1 MKWETLS
8 CEYLVNHQYFTARKD
23 KCVAPDG
30 RIIEEY
36 FVVELPTTVCALPIT
51 DDGKVLMIKQY
62 RHPVEDVLLELP
74 GGFIDKNELPEEA
87 MARELME
94 ETGYRFSSIEKV
106 GKVAANPGV
115 LDGFTYLFLARGGKK
130 ISEQILD
137 HNEDIEIAMIAL
149 DELKNLFLENKIVQ
163 SLHANCIFY
172 ALRKMGEI

>member
-1 MKWETLS
+1 MKWETIS
-8 CEYLVNHQYFTARKD
+8 SEYLVNHQYFTARKD

-30 RIIEEY
+30 KIIEEY
-36 FVVELPTTVCALPIT
+36 FVVELPITVCAVPIT
-51 DDGKVLMIKQY
+51 EDGKVLMIKQY
-62 RHPVEDVLLELP
+62 RHPVQEVLLELP

-106 GKVAANPGV
+106 GKIAANPGV
-115 LDGFTYLFLARGGKK
+115 LDGFTYLFLARGCKK

-137 HNEDIEIAMIAL
+137 HNEDIEIAMISL
-149 DELKNLFLENKIVQ
+149 DELKKLFLENKIVQ

>member
-1 MKWETLS
+1 MKWETMS
-8 CEYLVNHQYFTARKD
+8 SEYLVNHQYFTARKD

-30 RIIEEY
+30 KIIEEY
-36 FVVELPTTVCALPIT
+36 FVVELPTTVCAVPIT
-51 DDGKVLMIKQY
+51 EDGKVLMIKQY
-62 RHPVEDVLLELP
+62 RHPVQEVLLELP

-87 MARELME
+87 IARELVE
-94 ETGYRFSSIEKV
+94 ETGYRFSSFEKV
-106 GKVAANPGV
+106 GKIAANPGV

-137 HNEDIEIAMIAL
+137 HNEDIEIAMISL
-149 DELKNLFLENKIVQ
+149 DELKKLFLENKIVQ

>member
-1 MKWETLS
+1 MKWETIS
-8 CEYLVNHQYFTARKD
+8 SEYLVNHQYFTARKD

-30 RIIEEY
+30 KIIEEY
-36 FVVELPTTVCALPIT
+36 FVVELPITVCAVPIT
-51 DDGKVLMIKQY
+51 EDGKVLMIKQY
-62 RHPVEDVLLELP
+62 RHPVQEVLLELP

-106 GKVAANPGV
+106 GKIAANPGV

-137 HNEDIEIAMIAL
+137 HNEDIEIAMISL
-149 DELKNLFLENKIVQ
+149 DELKKLFLENKIVQ

-172 ALRKMGEI
+172 ALRKMGEL

>member
-1 MKWETLS
+1 MKWETIS
-8 CEYLVNHQYFTARKD
+8 SEYLVNHPYFTARKD

-30 RIIEEY
+30 KIIEEY
-36 FVVELPTTVCALPIT
+36 FVVELPTTVCAVPIT
-51 DDGKVLMIKQY
+51 EDGKVLMIKQY
-62 RHPVEDVLLELP
+62 RHPVQEVLLELP

-87 MARELME
+87 MARELVE

-106 GKVAANPGV
+106 GKIAANPGV

-137 HNEDIEIAMIAL
+137 HNEDIEIAMISL
-149 DELKNLFLENKIVQ
+149 DELKELFLENKIVQ

-172 ALRKMGEI
+172 ALRKMGKI

>member
-1 MKWETLS
+1 MKWETIS
-8 CEYLVNHQYFTARKD
+8 SEYLVNHQYFTARKD

-30 RIIEEY
+30 KIIEEY
-36 FVVELPTTVCALPIT
+36 FVVELPITVCAVPIT
-51 DDGKVLMIKQY
+51 EDGKVLMIKQY
-62 RHPVEDVLLELP
+62 RHPVQEVLLELP

-94 ETGYRFSSIEKV
+94 ETGYRFSSFEKV
-106 GKVAANPGV
+106 GKIAANPGV

-137 HNEDIEIAMIAL
+137 HNEDIEIAIISL
-149 DELKNLFLENKIVQ
+149 DELKKLFLENKIVQ